1 MDLKQAVQYPPLPES
16 SVIVRVRGPLVN
28 WYRSQ
33 AGCTRADTASADGSN
48 GSLAFRRFL
57 SVIIVLSRRCVRRRN
72 VIAARA
78 FIAVRTDE
86 VASLLP

>member
-1 MDLKQAVQYPPLPES
+1 M
-16 SVIVRVRGPLVN
+16 RVRGPLVN
-28 WYRSQ
+28 WNRSQ
-33 AGCTRADTASADGSN
+33 ARCICADGASADGSN

-57 SVIIVLSRRCVRRRN
+57 SVITVLSRRSVRRRN
-72 VIAARA
+72 VLSARA